1 MLTPECLAWEQ
12 VERYRDRTFRRLK
25 SRRVQGAPSALN
37 FINDVGFCTAFSR
50 HEHLPCLWVAICG
63 ERHPRIPVHTHS
75 DYAIGL
81 TWDLKDRLPDRRQVF
96 YARLLHGKPSLVSLE
111 YLPYFYRL
119 FGPHGREAGSGALSL
134 TEQGILDWITTH
146 PPQPTSAIRRQ
157 GDFRGYLSKAR
168 FEKAVARL
176 QSLLYVVK
184 TETAYEPKFTY
195 YWGLFEKTF
204 PEAARRSRR
213 ITREEAAR
221 KILEKYFR
229 VALCAR
235 RRDLVSI
242 FSGFDLT
249 LMAETLDRLVD
260 EGVLL
265 AGARI
270 AGASGSW
277 YLSRHA
283 MMTSY

>member
-63 ERHPRIPVHTHS
+63 ERHPHIPVHTHS

-81 TWDLKDRLPDRRQVF
+81 AWELKDRLPDRRQVF
-96 YARLLHGKPSLVSLE
+96 YGRLLHGKPSLVSLE
-111 YLPYFYRL
+111 YLPCFYRL
-119 FGPHGREAGSGALSL
+119 FGPQGREAGFGALGI
-134 TEQGILDWITTH
+134 TERGILDWLITH
-146 PPQPTSAIRRQ
+146 PPQPSSAIRRQ
-157 GDFRGYLSKAR
+157 GDLRSYLSKAR
-168 FEKAVARL
+168 FERAMARL
-176 QSLLYVVK
+176 QRRLYVVK

-195 YWGLFEKTF
+195 YWGLFDKTF
-204 PEAARRSRR
+204 PEAARRAYRLKR
-213 ITREEAAR
+213 DEAAR
-221 KILEKYFR
+221 KILEKYFQ

-235 RRDLVSI
+235 RRDLASI
-242 FSGFDLT
+242 FSGLDLT
-249 LMAETLDRLVD
+249 LMAETLNVLVE

-270 AGASGSW
+270 KNASGTW
-277 YLSRHA
+277 YVSRHA
-283 MMTSY
+283 MMKSY